1 MAIEKR
7 PFGRT
12 GHMSSAVIFGAAALG
27 RVDQATADRV
37 LDLLLEHDVNHIDT
51 APSYGDAELRIG
63 PWMARHRDDFFL
75 ATKTRERDYAGAK
88 ADIHRSLERLRTDHV
103 DLLQLHALIHPDE
116 WEQAFAA
123 DGALAAVREAQA
135 QGLVRFIGVTGH
147 GWNVAAMHRRA
158 LERFD
163 FDSILL
169 PWNWHCAHHETYAA
183 DFEAAVAL
191 CEERRVAVQTIKSL
205 ARGPWAA
212 GALRD
217 HTTWYQP
224 LADPADIRLAVHW
237 VLARPGIFLNSVGD
251 VGLRPHVLG
260 AAAELGPDLPDD
272 AAMAQ
277 LRERADLAAI
287 FGL

>member
-63 PWMARHRDDFFL
+63 PWLARHRDDFFV

-103 DLLQLHALIHPDE
+103 DLLQLHALTHPDE
-116 WEQAFAA
+116 WERAFAA

-224 LADPADIRLAVHW
+224 LEDPADIRLAVHW

-251 VGLRPHVLG
+251 VGLLPHVLR

-277 LRERADLAAI
+277 LRERAGLASI

>member
-1 MAIEKR
+1 
-7 PFGRT
+7 
-12 GHMSSAVIFGAAALG
+12 
-27 RVDQATADRV
+27 
-37 LDLLLEHDVNHIDT
+37 
-51 APSYGDAELRIG
+51 
-63 PWMARHRDDFFL
+63 
-75 ATKTRERDYAGAK
+75 
-88 ADIHRSLERLRTDHV
+88 
-103 DLLQLHALIHPDE
+103 
-116 WEQAFAA
+116 
-123 DGALAAVREAQA
+123 
-135 QGLVRFIGVTGH
+135 
-147 GWNVAAMHRRA
+147 MHRRA

-251 VGLRPHVLG
+251 VGLLPHLLR

-277 LRERADLAAI
+277 LRERAGLASI